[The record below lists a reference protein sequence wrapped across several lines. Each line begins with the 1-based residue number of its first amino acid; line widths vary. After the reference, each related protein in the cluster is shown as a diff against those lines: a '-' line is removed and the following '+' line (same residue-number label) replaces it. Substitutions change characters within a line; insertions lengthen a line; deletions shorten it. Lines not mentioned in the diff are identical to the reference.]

1 MTALAESHPSN
12 RIPADRDREAPLL
25 AIRLAAHFAIEK
37 PYEVVPTIAKAAMKA
52 ATLALEVRDAGQT
65 HARRAELQAVVAPF
79 NARVIVDPETGAERL
94 RFLSPL
100 HPIGGVPLTI

>member
-1 MTALAESHPSN
+1 MTAPAECRPSN
-12 RIPADRDREAPLL
+12 NAPADRYRDAPML

-37 PYEVVPTIAKAAMKA
+37 PYEVVPTIARAAMKA
-52 ATLALEVRDAGQT
+52 ATLALEVRDDGRT
-65 HARRAELQAVVAPF
+65 DARLAELQAVVTPF
-79 NARVIVDPETGAERL
+79 NARVSVDPDTGTERL